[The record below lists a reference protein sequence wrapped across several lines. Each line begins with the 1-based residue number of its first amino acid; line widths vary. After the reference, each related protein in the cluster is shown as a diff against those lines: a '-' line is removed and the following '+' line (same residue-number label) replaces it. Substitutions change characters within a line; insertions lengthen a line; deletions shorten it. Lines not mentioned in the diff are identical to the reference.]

1 MAVGPEP
8 GGGDQQRGGHG
19 RWGCWRSIRA
29 SSTAKALGSAD
40 AVEDRKGRWFQ
51 PDAVSS
57 LRLAVSRPAGGNV
70 SLSRCR
76 RTVIRSSSN
85 HSATIPSGTGSAWP
99 AGLGCNTSLEEYV
112 ALAQAHSLLAYGLA
126 FLVAGSEAIPI
137 IGAAI
142 PGTATIVALG
152 ALVPSGALQFWLLV
166 VATTAGAIVGDGFS
180 YWLGHHHR
188 ARAAAIWPLNRHPE
202 LIGQGEAFFARHGGK
217 AIIIARF
224 TPGVRAIVPL
234 VAGVTGMPVAR
245 FYGVNVVS
253 AVLWAPPHVMM
264 GVVVGASLTVLGAIA
279 GRLVALVLLI
289 SLLLVTAVW
298 LTLRAVR
305 WLSQVTMRLL
315 DPVRNWVNSQDS
327 WLRRQILSLLD
338 PERPEVQG
346 LMALGALL
354 VAGLWLFLGILED
367 VLSAEPL
374 VRADRAVFQLLQS
387 LRVGPILIGS

>member
-1 MAVGPEP
+1 MQHLVG
-8 GGGDQQRGGHG
+8 G
-19 RWGCWRSIRA
+19 I
-29 SSTAKALGSAD
+29 
-40 AVEDRKGRWFQ
+40 
-51 PDAVSS
+51 
-57 LRLAVSRPAGGNV
+57 
-70 SLSRCR
+70 
-76 RTVIRSSSN
+76 
-85 HSATIPSGTGSAWP
+85 
-99 AGLGCNTSLEEYV
+99 V

-126 FLVAGSEAIPI
+126 FLLAGSEAIPI

-305 WLSQVTMRLL
+305 WLSQVTVRLL

-387 LRVGPILIGS
+387 LRVVPFDRIVVAITELGDAPVTIAVALVVLAWLAWHRAWHAVIYGAAAVAGGAGFALLLKVTPQAALVRCF